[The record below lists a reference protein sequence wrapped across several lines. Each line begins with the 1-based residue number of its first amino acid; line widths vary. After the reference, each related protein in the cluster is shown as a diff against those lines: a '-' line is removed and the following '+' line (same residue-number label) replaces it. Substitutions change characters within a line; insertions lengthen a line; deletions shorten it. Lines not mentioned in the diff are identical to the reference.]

1 MEVYY
6 WCMART
12 NIDIDEEACA
22 AVMKRYGLK
31 TKRDAVNLA
40 LRSLAREVVPM
51 TRAELLATRGIGW
64 EGDLDAMR
72 QW

>member
-1 MEVYY
+1 
-6 WCMART
+6 MART

-40 LRSLAREVVPM
+40 LRSMARQTEPM
-51 TRAELLATRGIGW
+51 TVEEVRAMWGTGW
-64 EGDLDAMR
+64 DGDLASMR
-72 QW
+72 DDRVDTW